1 MLKHVL
7 NNKLLTYLLVL
18 KNIVYL
24 YLSIYIYICRNVREI
39 LFGMYKI
46 VPSTFADTVQTSL
59 NNKRGVI

>member
-24 YLSIYIYICRNVREI
+24 YLYIYICRNVREI

>member
-18 KNIVYL
+18 KNIVY
-24 YLSIYIYICRNVREI
+24 IYIYICRNVREI

>member
-24 YLSIYIYICRNVREI
+24 YIYIYICRNVREI